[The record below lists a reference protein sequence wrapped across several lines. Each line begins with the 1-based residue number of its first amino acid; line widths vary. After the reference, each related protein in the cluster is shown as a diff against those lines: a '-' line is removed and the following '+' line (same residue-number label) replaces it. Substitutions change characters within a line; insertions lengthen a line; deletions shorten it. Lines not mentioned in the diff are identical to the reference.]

1 MREADSTSMSPTSSM
16 QKHHQLGFTMIEL
29 IMTIVIIGILSA
41 SARALLST
49 EAFDQRY
56 LVDDSLMALRYAQQI
71 AVTQGCSVQFNI
83 DNTGFRL
90 KQNTNC
96 TTGAAA
102 SYTTDITRPNS
113 SDIYNNTTMNSTTVT
128 SSTIVFY
135 PQGWACAS
143 DGTSSA
149 TTSII
154 FSGAFSKTLKVDCG
168 SGYSYEG

>member
-1 MREADSTSMSPTSSM
+1 MREADSTSMSPTSSR
-16 QKHHQLGFTMIEL
+16 QKHHQIGFSMIEL

-56 LVDDSLMALRYAQQI
+56 LVDDTLMALRYAQQI

-83 DNTGFRL
+83 DGTGFRL
-90 KQNTNC
+90 KQDSNC
-96 TTGAAA
+96 TNASAAA
-102 SYTTDITRPNS
+102 YNTDITRPNS
-113 SDIYNNTTMNSTTVT
+113 SDTYENVDMNDTTVT
-128 SSTIVFY
+128 PITIVFY
-135 PQGWACAS
+135 PQGWACIS
-143 DGTSSA
+143 DGTSST